1 MIRKL
6 RSLLIL
12 MFTIVLTS
20 CVNVGKPDG
29 IGMSTEE
36 GAIFPSFV
44 DEKWQDNSMDSYS
57 AEFIRA
63 LNYTEQKDA
72 IYGGAEQYILGKDIA
87 VVFKKHLF
95 QEVDRRWD
103 EIKIFTE
110 KGDENS
116 LRLNFWADRS
126 NQAWVIGSFWD
137 SKHYM
142 MMDMEKDENKDILYR
157 FFETDESMQ
166 VLRQFYIEGF
176 DKKENE
182 FPRQILVDADGNIH
196 VTTYRNS
203 DDVQRYCVI
212 STDGTSLVE
221 LCMEKSLKSEMK
233 LFYLY
238 DGRVGLQIGKK
249 LLVTDKNLK
258 RTDALV
264 EMTQECMACTLW
276 DDHTLV
282 YADGEG
288 LHQSNLSGNEKET
301 IYLWKN
307 HGIRCSKIVDL
318 RISENHD
325 ISLLYAAQE
334 AVYYMKL
341 VPTLEEVQMINIQF
355 AVSASTMKKFQTA
368 VMEFNRKNPTWHI
381 DLEEYERNDTKL
393 LTKLVAGDGP
403 QLIDSF
409 LVGFEDQI
417 DLWEPLDRFY
427 NQIDFQL
434 IPEVLEL
441 GNINGKP
448 YGVVTDFGIDTMIT
462 FAKSPTEWDYKAFL
476 DCLMKGDMNQKSVYN
491 TINGSDG
498 FAFISLFF
506 HDLTESFLYDADNCS
521 TSFDSADFQR
531 ILQLALNYE
540 NIMNQATEEDFL
552 QGNSLCAVVEI
563 RKPED
568 LAGIRI
574 IGKDKIRYI
583 GFPSQTGS
591 VNYLMGSDPLCIRAN
606 ATEEEKQ
613 LAFAFLKFLLSDEGQ
628 ELVNDGIFG
637 QWSVREDLVEG
648 QFQELD
654 DTVVSNLIGFSPIS
668 ITGHLDSNGDFE
680 TFHALLKKAKPKRY
694 APVELRKILME
705 EMAAYLE
712 GSIPEYELKKNLTDR
727 VALYLK
733 EQK

>member
-1 MIRKL
+1 MTKKL

-12 MFTIVLTS
+12 MLAIILTS
-20 CVNVGKPDG
+20 CANAGKPDE
-29 IGMSTEE
+29 IRMSAEE
-36 GAIFPSFV
+36 GEIFPALV
-44 DEKWQDNSMDSYS
+44 DEKWQDNSMDLYS
-57 AEFIRA
+57 AEFIRS
-63 LNYTEQKDA
+63 LDYTQQEDA
-72 IYGGAEQYILGKDIA
+72 MNGGAEQYILGKDIA

-103 EIKIFTE
+103 EVKTFTE
-110 KGDENS
+110 EGDENS
-116 LRLNFWADRS
+116 FKLNFWAERL

-142 MMDMEKDENKDILYR
+142 MMDVEKDENKDIRYR

-182 FPRQILVDADGNIH
+182 FPRRILVDADGNIH

-212 STDGTSLVE
+212 SSDGTGMVE
-221 LCMEKSLKSEMK
+221 LCTEKTLQLDMK

-258 RTDALV
+258 RVDALA

-288 LHQSNLSGNEKET
+288 LHRSNLSGNEKET

-318 RISENHD
+318 RISENHE

-334 AVYYMKL
+334 TVAYMKL
-341 VPTLEEVQMINIQF
+341 VPTLEKVQMISIQF
-355 AVSASTMKKFQTA
+355 AASASAMKKYQLA
-368 VMEFNRKNPTWHI
+368 VTEFNRKNPTWHV
-381 DLEEYERNDTKL
+381 DLEEYERNDVKL

-417 DLWEPLDRFY
+417 ALWEPLDEFY
-427 NQIDFQL
+427 KQIDFPL
-434 IPEVLEL
+434 IPEALEL

-462 FAKSPTEWDYKAFL
+462 FAEVPVEWDYKAFL
-476 DCLMKGDMNQKSVYN
+476 DSLSKGDTDQKSVYN
-491 TINGSDG
+491 AINGSDG

-506 HDLTESFLYDADNCS
+506 HDLTESFLYDADHCS
-521 TSFDSADFQR
+521 TRFDSEDFQR
-531 ILQLALNYE
+531 ILQLAQKYE
-540 NIMNQATEEDFL
+540 NVTNQAAEEDFL

-568 LAGIRI
+568 LAGIRMM
-574 IGKDKIRYI
+574 GKDRIRYI
-583 GFPSQTGS
+583 GFPSQDGS
-591 VNYLMGSDPLCIRAN
+591 VNYLAGSDPLCIRAN
-606 ATEEEKQ
+606 ATKEERQ
-613 LAFAFLKFLLSDEGQ
+613 VAFAFLKFLLSEEGQ
-628 ELVNDGIFG
+628 KSVNDGIFG

-654 DTVVSNLIGFSPIS
+654 ESSVSNLIGFSPVS
-668 ITGHLDSNGDFE
+668 IAGHLDSNRDFE
-680 TFHALLKKAKPKRY
+680 TFHALLKNAKPKRY
-694 APVELRKILME
+694 VPVELRRILME
-705 EMAAYLE
+705 EVGAYLE
-712 GSIPEYELKKNLTDR
+712 GGIPEDELTKNLTDR
-727 VALYLK
+727 VTLYLK